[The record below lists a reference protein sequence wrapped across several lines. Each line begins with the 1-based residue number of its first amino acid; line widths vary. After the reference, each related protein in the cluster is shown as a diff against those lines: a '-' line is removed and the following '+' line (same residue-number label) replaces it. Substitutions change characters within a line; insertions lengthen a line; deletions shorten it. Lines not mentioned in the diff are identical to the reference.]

1 MSAQPA
7 DSGPAPQA
15 EPTIR
20 SVRAALPAEH
30 RAAFNEE
37 IDSTELHRIGKVLAD
52 WDARARALADPSMV
66 AMARRIGDERA
77 GRAERPPVLPDA
89 AVRALAPSL
98 RP

>member
-7 DSGPAPQA
+7 DTGPVPQA

-20 SVRAALPAEH
+20 SVRAALPAGH
-30 RAAFNEE
+30 REAFNEE
-37 IDSTELHRIGKVLAD
+37 IERTALHLIGKVLAD
-52 WDARARALADPSMV
+52 WDARARALADPAMV
-66 AMARRIGDERA
+66 AMAQRIGAERA
-77 GRAERPPVLPDA
+77 GLGERPAMLSDG